1 MELLNA
7 LDVADIFRLKG
18 SDKEKHRKILN
29 WLNNGVLPRS
39 VTIKMGRDILFVRE
53 KIEQFIEEKTGV

>member
-29 WLNNGVLPRS
+29 WLNNGILPRS

-53 KIEQFIEEKTGV
+53 KTEQFIEEETGG

>member
-39 VTIKMGRDILFVRE
+39 VTIKMGRDILFVRA

>member
-29 WLNNGVLPRS
+29 WLNNGILPRS
-39 VTIKMGRDILFVRE
+39 VTIKMGRDILFVRA

>member
-29 WLNNGVLPRS
+29 WLNNGILPRS